1 MKVLSVNVGRPR
13 NLTWNGHE
21 VRTSIWKSPV
31 GHRVRVVGDNLE
43 GDEQSDLTVHGGP
56 NKAVYAYPHEHYAF
70 WQRELPLM
78 ELGMGGFGENLTT
91 EGLLEHDA
99 RIGDVFRIGTAEL
112 EVKQPRLPCYKL
124 GIRFD
129 RGDMVKRFMQAG
141 RSGIY
146 FSVVREGELG
156 EGDRIERIRRAD
168 HDVTIA
174 DLASLFAHNRG
185 NLELFRR
192 ASRVAALTPYWR
204 EEIDRRL
211 SAFGSQLSE
220 EIPDGE
226 GTVP

>member
-13 NLTWNGHE
+13 DLVWNGDE
-21 VRTSIWKSPV
+21 IRTSIWKGPV
-31 GHRVRVVGDNLE
+31 HHRVHVIGDNLE

-56 NKAVYAYPHEHYAF
+56 NKAVYAYPHEHYAD
-70 WQRELPLM
+70 WQRELPLI
-78 ELGMGGFGENLTT
+78 ELTMGAFGENLTT

-99 RIGDVFRIGTAEL
+99 RIGDVVRIGTAEL

-129 RGDMVKRFMQAG
+129 RADMVRRFMKSG

-156 EGDRIERIRRAD
+156 AGDPIECIWRAE

-174 DLASLFAHNRG
+174 DLVSLFTSNRG
-185 NLELFRR
+185 NLDLLRR
-192 ASRVAALTPYWR
+192 ALAVPSLTDFWR
-204 EEIDRRL
+204 EEIQGRL
-211 SAFGSQLSE
+211 GAAL
-220 EIPDGE
+220 
-226 GTVP
+226 

>member
-13 NLTWNGHE
+13 DLVWNGDE

-31 GHRVRVVGDNLE
+31 RGRVRVIGDNLD

-70 WQRELPLM
+70 WQREFPLM
-78 ELGMGGFGENLTT
+78 QLSAGAFGENLTT
-91 EGLLEHDA
+91 EGLVEDDA
-99 RIGDVFRIGTAEL
+99 RIGDVLRIGTAEL

-129 RGDMVKRFMQAG
+129 RADMVRRFMKSG

-156 EGDRIERIRRAD
+156 AGDRIERIRRAE
-168 HDVTIA
+168 HDITIA
-174 DLASLFAHNRG
+174 DLASFFTSNRE
-185 NLELFRR
+185 NHDLLRR
-192 ASRVAALTPYWR
+192 ALAVPSLTELLARGDSGPPR
-204 EEIDRRL
+204 SSSL
-211 SAFGSQLSE
+211 
-220 EIPDGE
+220 GE
-226 GTVP
+226 GGQSTRSL